1 MNLIYSWTSVL
12 ALLGACEFTYAALH
26 DLTSISR
33 LSGKSPIIVTRLSS
47 ESQFGG
53 TTNASG
59 NGVNY
64 IGNVGEPYGSNI
76 IEVPENKANQYKYA
90 IRFEGP
96 MAGASWTVVIWNKIG
111 PDGLLSGW
119 YGQACRE
126 FVLEPGQFR
135 YIVVDENSQGGWA
148 AAPGNSIPVDSHGGY
163 ASTWGEFDF
172 GSVINSGWSGFDV
185 SAIAAQNAG
194 LPVQGMKIC
203 DVPTGIC
210 SFVTKNAALIHNAYV
225 SSLAEVGGIGGNLY
239 PGPAR
244 LAVTI
249 DYDASS

>member
-1 MNLIYSWTSVL
+1 MKFAFSWVLIL
-12 ALLGACEFTYAALH
+12 ALLGAFGFTYAVLH
-26 DLTSISR
+26 DLTSIAR
-33 LSGKSPIIVTRLSS
+33 ISGKSPIIVTRLSS
-47 ESQFGG
+47 VSHFGG

-64 IGNVGEPYGSNI
+64 IGNVGVPYGSNI
-76 IEVPENKANQYKYA
+76 IEVPEEKANQYKYVL
-90 IRFEGP
+90 RFEGP
-96 MAGASWTVVIWNKIG
+96 AAGESWTVVIWNKIG

-119 YGQACRE
+119 YGHACRE
-126 FVLEPGQFR
+126 FTLEPGQFR
-135 YIVVDENSQGGWA
+135 YIAIDENSQGGWA

-203 DVPTGIC
+203 DVLTGIC
-210 SFVTKNAALIHNAYV
+210 SFITKDAALIHNAYV
-225 SSLAEVGGIGGNLY
+225 SSLAKIGGIGGNLY
-239 PGPAR
+239 PGPVR
-244 LAVTI
+244 LAVKI
-249 DYDASS
+249 DYNGSG